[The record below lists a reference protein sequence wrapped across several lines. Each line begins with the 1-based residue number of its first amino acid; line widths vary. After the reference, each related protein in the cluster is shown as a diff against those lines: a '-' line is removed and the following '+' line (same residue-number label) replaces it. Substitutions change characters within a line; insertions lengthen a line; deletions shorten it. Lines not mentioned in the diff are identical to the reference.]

1 MRFFASR
8 WFKAGISLGL
18 FACLLG
24 ATDLRVFTRQ
34 ILAARSEFVLLAFI
48 GYLASQALSAYKWRL
63 LAVPLGFDQPL
74 RAFTLYYLAGMY
86 LNLFAPSTVVG
97 DLGDMGQR
105 QMLVP
110 AHPRAHPERHLDQ
123 RNADRVGGHH
133 ALAGA
138 GRRAVMLLWV
148 SATGF
153 MLFGPTVLPAALCY
167 GNIAAAFLSVA
178 GWWVLP
184 RVIGRLFS
192 PWHKLR
198 WLVEQSLLPYQTDV
212 GLLGRACGLA
222 FVCHLCQLGLQVL
235 LAHALGLAV
244 PVWYLLLFIPLV
256 HILSALPLSLGGV
269 GVREGGYVVFL
280 ALIGIGRDEALAFG
294 LLWSALVLG
303 SGLVGGLVLLLLP
316 EARFSLASV
325 RKTRDGS
332 G

>member
-97 DLGDMGQR
+97 DLGRGV
-105 QMLVP
+105 LLAGNGGGIGP
-110 AHPRAHPERHLDQ
+110 ALQ
-123 RNADRVGGHH
+123 SVLADRVSG
-133 ALAGA
+133 L
-138 GRRAVMLLWV
+138 VMLLWV
-148 SATGF
+148 SAAGF

-167 GNIAAAFLSVA
+167 GTIAAAFLSVA

-192 PWHKLR
+192 PWHRLR
-198 WLVEQSLLPYQTDV
+198 WLVEQFLLPYQTETGV
-212 GLLGRACGLA
+212 LGRACGLA
-222 FVCHLCQLGLQVL
+222 IVCHLCQLSLQVL

>member
-1 MRFFASR
+1 MRFLSSR

-97 DLGDMGQR
+97 DLGRGV
-105 QMLVP
+105 LLAGNGGGIGP
-110 AHPRAHPERHLDQ
+110 ALQ
-123 RNADRVGGHH
+123 SVLADRVSG
-133 ALAGA
+133 L
-138 GRRAVMLLWV
+138 VMLLWV
-148 SATGF
+148 SAAGF

-167 GNIAAAFLSVA
+167 GTIAAAFLSVA

-184 RVIGRLFS
+184 RVIGRLLS

-198 WLVEQSLLPYQTDV
+198 WLVEQSLLPYQTKV

>member
-1 MRFFASR
+1 M
-8 WFKAGISLGL
+8 
-18 FACLLG
+18 
-24 ATDLRVFTRQ
+24 FTRQ

-97 DLGDMGQR
+97 DLGRGV
-105 QMLVP
+105 LLAGNGGGIGP
-110 AHPRAHPERHLDQ
+110 ALQ
-123 RNADRVGGHH
+123 SVLADRVSG
-133 ALAGA
+133 L
-138 GRRAVMLLWV
+138 VMLLWV

-167 GNIAAAFLSVA
+167 GTIAAAFLSVA

-192 PWHKLR
+192 PWHRLR
-198 WLVEQSLLPYQTDV
+198 WLVEQFLLPYQTETGV
-212 GLLGRACGLA
+212 LGRACGLA

>member
-97 DLGDMGQR
+97 DLGRGV
-105 QMLVP
+105 LLAGNGGGIGP
-110 AHPRAHPERHLDQ
+110 ALQ
-123 RNADRVGGHH
+123 SVLADRVSG
-133 ALAGA
+133 L
-138 GRRAVMLLWV
+138 VMLLWV
-148 SATGF
+148 SAAGF

-167 GNIAAAFLSVA
+167 GTIAAAFLSVA

-198 WLVEQSLLPYQTDV
+198 WLVEQSLLPYQTEV

>member
-97 DLGDMGQR
+97 DLGRGV
-105 QMLVP
+105 LLAGNGGGIGP
-110 AHPRAHPERHLDQ
+110 ALQ
-123 RNADRVGGHH
+123 SVLADRVSG
-133 ALAGA
+133 L
-138 GRRAVMLLWV
+138 VMLLWV
-148 SATGF
+148 SAAGF

-167 GNIAAAFLSVA
+167 GTIAAAFLSVA

>member
-1 MRFFASR
+1 MRFLASR

-97 DLGDMGQR
+97 DLGRGV
-105 QMLVP
+105 LLAGNGGGIGP
-110 AHPRAHPERHLDQ
+110 ALQ
-123 RNADRVGGHH
+123 SVLADRVSG
-133 ALAGA
+133 L
-138 GRRAVMLLWV
+138 VMLLWV
-148 SATGF
+148 SAAGF

-167 GNIAAAFLSVA
+167 GTIAAAFLSVA

-222 FVCHLCQLGLQVL
+222 IVLHLFQLSLQVL

-244 PVWYLLLFIPLV
+244 PVWYLLLFVPLV

>member
-1 MRFFASR
+1 MRFLASR

-34 ILAARSEFVLLAFI
+34 ILAARSEFVLLAFV

-97 DLGDMGQR
+97 DLGRGV
-105 QMLVP
+105 LLAGNGGGIGP
-110 AHPRAHPERHLDQ
+110 ALQ
-123 RNADRVGGHH
+123 SVLADRVSG
-133 ALAGA
+133 L
-138 GRRAVMLLWV
+138 VMLLWV

-167 GNIAAAFLSVA
+167 GTIAAAFLSVA

-192 PWHKLR
+192 PWHRLR
-198 WLVEQSLLPYQTDV
+198 WLVEQFLLPYQTET
-212 GLLGRACGLA
+212 GALGRACGLA

>member
-1 MRFFASR
+1 MRFLASR

-34 ILAARSEFVLLAFI
+34 ILAARSEFVLLAFV

-97 DLGDMGQR
+97 DLGRGV
-105 QMLVP
+105 LLAGNGGGIGP
-110 AHPRAHPERHLDQ
+110 ALQ
-123 RNADRVGGHH
+123 SVLADRVSG
-133 ALAGA
+133 L
-138 GRRAVMLLWV
+138 VMLLWV

-167 GNIAAAFLSVA
+167 GTIAAAFLSVA

-316 EARFSLASV
+316 KARFSLASV

>member
-1 MRFFASR
+1 MRFLASR

-97 DLGDMGQR
+97 DLGRGV
-105 QMLVP
+105 LLAGNGGGIGP
-110 AHPRAHPERHLDQ
+110 ALQ
-123 RNADRVGGHH
+123 SVLADRVSG
-133 ALAGA
+133 L
-138 GRRAVMLLWV
+138 VMLLWV

-167 GNIAAAFLSVA
+167 GTIAAAFLSVA

-192 PWHKLR
+192 PWHRLR
-198 WLVEQSLLPYQTDV
+198 WLVEQFLLPYQTETGV
-212 GLLGRACGLA
+212 LGRACGLA

>member
-1 MRFFASR
+1 MRFLASR

-34 ILAARSEFVLLAFI
+34 ILAARSEFVLLAFV

-97 DLGDMGQR
+97 DLGRGV
-105 QMLVP
+105 LLAGNGGGIGP
-110 AHPRAHPERHLDQ
+110 ALQ
-123 RNADRVGGHH
+123 SVLADRVSG
-133 ALAGA
+133 LL
-138 GRRAVMLLWV
+138 MLLWV
-148 SATGF
+148 SAAGF

-167 GNIAAAFLSVA
+167 GTIAAAFLSVA

-198 WLVEQSLLPYQTDV
+198 WLVEQSLLPYQTEV

>member
-1 MRFFASR
+1 MRFLASR

-97 DLGDMGQR
+97 DLGRGV
-105 QMLVP
+105 LLAGNGGGIGP
-110 AHPRAHPERHLDQ
+110 ALQ
-123 RNADRVGGHH
+123 SVLADRVSG
-133 ALAGA
+133 L
-138 GRRAVMLLWV
+138 VMLLWV
-148 SATGF
+148 SAAGF

-167 GNIAAAFLSVA
+167 GTIAAAFLSVA

-222 FVCHLCQLGLQVL
+222 FVLHLFQLSLQVL

-244 PVWYLLLFIPLV
+244 PVWYLLLFVPLV

>member
-1 MRFFASR
+1 MRFLASR

-97 DLGDMGQR
+97 DLGRGV
-105 QMLVP
+105 LLAGNGGGIGP
-110 AHPRAHPERHLDQ
+110 ALQ
-123 RNADRVGGHH
+123 SVLADRVSG
-133 ALAGA
+133 L
-138 GRRAVMLLWV
+138 VMLLWV

-167 GNIAAAFLSVA
+167 GTIAAAFLSVA

-192 PWHKLR
+192 PWHRLR
-198 WLVEQSLLPYQTDV
+198 WLVEQFLIPYQTETGV
-212 GLLGRACGLA
+212 LGRACGLA

-280 ALIGIGRDEALAFG
+280 ALIGIGKDEALAFG

>member
-1 MRFFASR
+1 LRFFASR

-97 DLGDMGQR
+97 DLGRGV
-105 QMLVP
+105 LLAGNGGGIGP
-110 AHPRAHPERHLDQ
+110 ALQ
-123 RNADRVGGHH
+123 SVLADRVSG
-133 ALAGA
+133 L
-138 GRRAVMLLWV
+138 VMLLWV
-148 SATGF
+148 SAAGF

-167 GNIAAAFLSVA
+167 GTIAAAFLSVA

-198 WLVEQSLLPYQTDV
+198 WLVEQSLLPYQTEV
-212 GLLGRACGLA
+212 GVLGRACGLA
-222 FVCHLCQLGLQVL
+222 IVCHLCQLSLQVL

>member
-1 MRFFASR
+1 MRFLASR

-34 ILAARSEFVLLAFI
+34 ILAARSEFVLLAFV

-97 DLGDMGQR
+97 DLGRGV
-105 QMLVP
+105 LLAGNGGGIGP
-110 AHPRAHPERHLDQ
+110 ALQ
-123 RNADRVGGHH
+123 SVLADRVSG
-133 ALAGA
+133 L
-138 GRRAVMLLWV
+138 VMLLWV

-167 GNIAAAFLSVA
+167 GTIAAAFLSVA

-192 PWHKLR
+192 PWHRLR
-198 WLVEQSLLPYQTDV
+198 WLVEQFLLPYQTETGV
-212 GLLGRACGLA
+212 LGRACGLA

>member
-1 MRFFASR
+1 MRFLASR

-34 ILAARSEFVLLAFI
+34 ILAARSEFVLLAFV

-97 DLGDMGQR
+97 DLGRGV
-105 QMLVP
+105 LLAGNGGGIGP
-110 AHPRAHPERHLDQ
+110 ALQ
-123 RNADRVGGHH
+123 SVLADRVSG
-133 ALAGA
+133 L
-138 GRRAVMLLWV
+138 VMLLWV

-167 GNIAAAFLSVA
+167 GTIAAAFLSVA

>member
-1 MRFFASR
+1 MRFLASR

-97 DLGDMGQR
+97 DLGRGV
-105 QMLVP
+105 LLAGNGGGIGP
-110 AHPRAHPERHLDQ
+110 ALQ
-123 RNADRVGGHH
+123 SVLADRVSG
-133 ALAGA
+133 L
-138 GRRAVMLLWV
+138 VMLLWV
-148 SATGF
+148 SAAGF

-167 GNIAAAFLSVA
+167 GTIAAAFLSVA

-198 WLVEQSLLPYQTDV
+198 WLVEQSLLPYQTEV

>member
-1 MRFFASR
+1 LRFLASR

-97 DLGDMGQR
+97 DLGRGV
-105 QMLVP
+105 LLAGNGGGIGP
-110 AHPRAHPERHLDQ
+110 ALQ
-123 RNADRVGGHH
+123 SVLADRVSG
-133 ALAGA
+133 L
-138 GRRAVMLLWV
+138 VMLLWV
-148 SATGF
+148 SAAGF

-167 GNIAAAFLSVA
+167 GTIAAAFLSVA

>member
-1 MRFFASR
+1 MRFLASR

-34 ILAARSEFVLLAFI
+34 ILAARSEFVLLAFV

-97 DLGDMGQR
+97 DLGRGVLLAR
-105 QMLVP
+105 NGGGIGP
-110 AHPRAHPERHLDQ
+110 ALQ
-123 RNADRVGGHH
+123 SVLADRVSG
-133 ALAGA
+133 L
-138 GRRAVMLLWV
+138 VMLLWV

-167 GNIAAAFLSVA
+167 GTIAAAFLSVA

-192 PWHKLR
+192 PWHRLR
-198 WLVEQSLLPYQTDV
+198 WLVEQFLLPYQTETGV
-212 GLLGRACGLA
+212 LGRACGLA

>member
-1 MRFFASR
+1 MRFLASR

-34 ILAARSEFVLLAFI
+34 ILAARSEFVLLAFV

-97 DLGDMGQR
+97 DLGRGV
-105 QMLVP
+105 LLAGNGGGIGP
-110 AHPRAHPERHLDQ
+110 ALQ
-123 RNADRVGGHH
+123 SVLADRVSG
-133 ALAGA
+133 L
-138 GRRAVMLLWV
+138 VMLLWV

-167 GNIAAAFLSVA
+167 GTIAAAFLSVA

-192 PWHKLR
+192 PWHRLR
-198 WLVEQSLLPYQTDV
+198 WLVEQFLLPYQTETGV
-212 GLLGRACGLA
+212 LGRACGLA

-256 HILSALPLSLGGV
+256 HILSALPLS
-269 GVREGGYVVFL
+269 
-280 ALIGIGRDEALAFG
+280 FG
-294 LLWSALVLG
+294 A
-303 SGLVGGLVLLLLP
+303 P
-316 EARFSLASV
+316 SL
-325 RKTRDGS
+325 RT
-332 G
+332 

>member
-1 MRFFASR
+1 MRFLASR

-34 ILAARSEFVLLAFI
+34 ILAARSEFVLLAFV

-97 DLGDMGQR
+97 DLGRGV
-105 QMLVP
+105 LLAGNGGGIGP
-110 AHPRAHPERHLDQ
+110 ALQ
-123 RNADRVGGHH
+123 SVLADRVSG
-133 ALAGA
+133 L
-138 GRRAVMLLWV
+138 VMLLWV

-167 GNIAAAFLSVA
+167 GTIAAAFLSVA

-192 PWHKLR
+192 PWHRLR
-198 WLVEQSLLPYQTDV
+198 WLVEQ
-212 GLLGRACGLA
+212 
-222 FVCHLCQLGLQVL
+222 F
-235 LAHALGLAV
+235 
-244 PVWYLLLFIPLV
+244 
-256 HILSALPLSLGGV
+256 LPLT
-269 GVREGGYVVFL
+269 RRRL
-280 ALIGIGRDEALAFG
+280 AC
-294 LLWSALVLG
+294 SA
-303 SGLVGGLVLLLLP
+303 
-316 EARFSLASV
+316 ARAAWPLFATSAS
-325 RKTRDGS
+325 
-332 G
+332 

>member
-1 MRFFASR
+1 MRFLASR

-34 ILAARSEFVLLAFI
+34 ILAARSEFVLLAFV

-97 DLGDMGQR
+97 DLGRGV
-105 QMLVP
+105 LLAGNGGGIGP
-110 AHPRAHPERHLDQ
+110 ALQ
-123 RNADRVGGHH
+123 SVLADRVSG
-133 ALAGA
+133 L
-138 GRRAVMLLWV
+138 VMLLWV

-167 GNIAAAFLSVA
+167 GTIAAAFLSVA

-198 WLVEQSLLPYQTDV
+198 WLVEQSLLPYQTEV